1 MKSTTL
7 DPNPRRI
14 AVIAYIPDRDG
25 ISCQMSNND
34 WLTLSSAASL
44 LGVHPSTLRLWADQG
59 EVASARTAGG
69 HRRFRRNDIESFV
82 AARREARPEN
92 AHTGQVIAENAL
104 GRARMQMA
112 EGRLR
117 DQSWYLSLDD
127 AKRAQFR
134 DAGRRLLKSLVQY
147 LGEEDD
153 NALEEAAEL
162 GRLYNRLGL
171 RSSLSLAERVRVFL
185 LFNGSLYQSMI
196 DHYRSAGQRGAGQW
210 ATLHGRI
217 QDFSNA
223 VLLALVSD
231 AEEHR

>member
-1 MKSTTL
+1 ML
-7 DPNPRRI
+7 
-14 AVIAYIPDRDG
+14 
-25 ISCQMSNND
+25 Q
-34 WLTLSSAASL
+34 
-44 LGVHPSTLRLWADQG
+44 
-59 EVASARTAGG
+59 
-69 HRRFRRNDIESFV
+69 
-82 AARREARPEN
+82 
-92 AHTGQVIAENAL
+92 
-104 GRARMQMA
+104 
-112 EGRLR
+112 
-117 DQSWYLSLDD
+117 
-127 AKRAQFR
+127 
-134 DAGRRLLKSLVQY
+134 SLVQY

-223 VLLALVSD
+223 VLLALVTD